1 MGYRG
6 MVVISNEDFGES
18 MELINCIKKAVCKLT
33 DKLSEAEMGYRHRE
47 EDDEY
52 DEEEMDMMYN
62 ERMSGRGHGKS
73 GRRMPIRGRYGY

>member
-6 MVVISNEDFGES
+6 MVVINNEDFGES
-18 MELINCIKKAVCKLT
+18 MELIHCIKKAVCKLT
-33 DKLSEAEMGYRHRE
+33 EAEMGYRHRE

-62 ERMSGRGHGKS
+62 ERMSGRGR
-73 GRRMPIRGRYGY
+73 GRRGRRIPIRGRYGY